1 MIPRSLCAAV
11 IHFSRA
17 LILTSPFS
25 AVAVV
30 LVTEVLSSDF
40 LLPPLGFPVRA
51 KVSDF
56 AVSQRFFHR
65 AYACRPPPFRSS
77 LDFSAREFS
86 CGQRFPLGFSIPHQE
101 RATLISWFVLVFAA
115 CALRSPSVEF
125 SSRCRVPLVVS
136 EFGVSFVHNSLLL
149 FRLRRPVF
157 VLRARLRDF
166 PKSSS

>member
-30 LVTEVLSSDF
+30 LVTEVLSDF

-65 AYACRPPPFRSS
+65 A
-77 LDFSAREFS
+77 
-86 CGQRFPLGFSIPHQE
+86 
-101 RATLISWFVLVFAA
+101 
-115 CALRSPSVEF
+115 
-125 SSRCRVPLVVS
+125 
-136 EFGVSFVHNSLLL
+136 
-149 FRLRRPVF
+149 
-157 VLRARLRDF
+157 
-166 PKSSS
+166 